1 MRKSVIATVF
11 LALVS
16 TVIQAEPHTDTVQPV
31 KVKVNRLP
39 DLNIARCGHSIFCIN
54 GEITVVG
61 GHTSGFTPTATAE
74 YLSDGEWHQIPTTYA
89 HDYGIS
95 VVLKSGQILGYDGCY
110 DSGTP

>member
-1 MRKSVIATVF
+1 MKKIVIVSVF

-16 TVIQAEPHTDTVQPV
+16 TAIQAGSHIGTVQPV
-31 KVKVNRLP
+31 KVKVDRLP
-39 DLNIARCGHSIFCIN
+39 NLNIARCGHSIFCIN

-61 GHTSGFTPTATAE
+61 GHTSGFTPAATAE

-95 VVLKSGQILGYDGCY
+95 VVLKSGQILGYDGC
-110 DSGTP
+110 